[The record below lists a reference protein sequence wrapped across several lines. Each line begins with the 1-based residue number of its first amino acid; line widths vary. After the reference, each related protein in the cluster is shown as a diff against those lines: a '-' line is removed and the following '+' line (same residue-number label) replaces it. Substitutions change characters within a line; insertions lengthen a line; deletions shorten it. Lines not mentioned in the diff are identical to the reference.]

1 MTCVS
6 FVAAIDGPAGAGK
19 STLARKVA
27 SLLGMR
33 YLDTGALYRAIAFS
47 LYSRQV
53 LPEEGPEMDAAIGD
67 ISVEILEDGLLLNG
81 KDVGKEIRSPLVDSI
96 VSSYAALPSV
106 RKHLLSVQRE
116 QGKIGAL
123 VADGRDMGTVIFPD
137 ANVKIFLTASDEV
150 RAKRRLLELRE
161 RGEDVSYEEVLQTIR
176 ERDRVDSERSAAP
189 LRKAEGAIEMNTDAL
204 SIEEAVAEL
213 ASIISERKRSVT
225 G

>member
-1 MTCVS
+1 MNSVS

-27 SLLGMR
+27 DLLGMR

-53 LPEEGPEMDAAIGD
+53 SPEEGPELKAAISD
-67 ISVEILEDGLLLNG
+67 ISVKILEDGILLNG
-81 KDVGKEIRSPLVDSI
+81 NDVGKEIRSPLVDSI

-106 RKHLLSVQRE
+106 RKHLLSIQRE
-116 QGKIGAL
+116 QGNHGSL

-137 ANVKIFLTASDEV
+137 ADVKIFLTASDEV
-150 RAKRRLLELRE
+150 RAQRRLLELQE

-189 LRKAEGAIEMNTDAL
+189 LRKAEGAIEVNTDAL

-213 ASIISERKRSVT
+213 ASIISERKRSMT

>member
-53 LPEEGPEMDAAIGD
+53 LPEEGPEMDAAIGE

>member
-1 MTCVS
+1 MTCGS

-19 STLARKVA
+19 STVARKVA

-33 YLDTGALYRAIAFS
+33 YLDTGALYRAVAFS
-47 LYSRQV
+47 LHSRHV
-53 LPEEGPEMDAAIGD
+53 LPEEGPEMEAALED
-67 ISVEILEDGLLLNG
+67 ISVEILEDGLLLDG

-106 RKHLLSVQRE
+106 RKRLLSIQRE
-116 QGKIGAL
+116 QGKLGRL

-137 ANVKIFLTASDEV
+137 ADVKIFLTASDEV

-161 RGEDVSYEEVLQTIR
+161 RGEDVSYEEILQTIR

-189 LRKAEGAIEMNTDAL
+189 LRKAEGAIEVNTDAL

-213 ASIISERKRSVT
+213 ASIISGRK
-225 G
+225 GA

>member
-53 LPEEGPEMDAAIGD
+53 LPEEGPEMEAAIGD

-123 VADGRDMGTVIFPD
+123 VADGRDMGTVVFPD
-137 ANVKIFLTASDEV
+137 ADVKIFLTASDEV

-161 RGEDVSYEEVLQTIR
+161 RGEDVTYEEVLQTIR

-204 SIEEAVAEL
+204 SIEEAVAAL
-213 ASIISERKRSVT
+213 ASIISKRK
-225 G
+225 GA

>member
-53 LPEEGPEMDAAIGD
+53 LPEEGPEMEAAIGD

-123 VADGRDMGTVIFPD
+123 VADGRDMGTVVFPD
-137 ANVKIFLTASDEV
+137 ADVKIFLTASDEV

-161 RGEDVSYEEVLQTIR
+161 RGEDVTYEEVLQTIR

>member
-116 QGKIGAL
+116 QGKVGAL

>member
-53 LPEEGPEMDAAIGD
+53 LPEEGPEMDAAIDD

-161 RGEDVSYEEVLQTIR
+161 RGEDLSYEEVLQTIR

>member
-53 LPEEGPEMDAAIGD
+53 LPEEGPEMEAAIGD

>member
-161 RGEDVSYEEVLQTIR
+161 RGEDLSYEEVLQTIR

>member
-1 MTCVS
+1 MNSVS
-6 FVAAIDGPAGAGK
+6 FVATIDGPAGAGK

-27 SLLGMR
+27 DLLGMR

-53 LPEEGPEMDAAIGD
+53 SPEEGPELKTAISD
-67 ISVEILEDGLLLNG
+67 ISVKILEDGILLNG
-81 KDVGKEIRSPLVDSI
+81 NDVGKEIRSPLVDSI

-106 RKHLLSVQRE
+106 RKHLLSIQRE
-116 QGKIGAL
+116 QGKHGSL

-137 ANVKIFLTASDEV
+137 ADVKIFLTASDEV
-150 RAKRRLLELRE
+150 RAQRRLLELQERE
-161 RGEDVSYEEVLQTIR
+161 EDVSYEEVLQTIR

-189 LRKAEGAIEMNTDAL
+189 LRKAEGAIEVNTDAL

>member
-161 RGEDVSYEEVLQTIR
+161 RGEDLSYEEILQTIR